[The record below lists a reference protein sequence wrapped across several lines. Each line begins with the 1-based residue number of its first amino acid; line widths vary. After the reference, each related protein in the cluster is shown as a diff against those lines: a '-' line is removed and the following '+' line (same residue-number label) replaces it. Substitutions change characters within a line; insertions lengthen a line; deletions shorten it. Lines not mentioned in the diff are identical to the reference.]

1 MFSAFKLTTF
11 VLALTASASAQ
22 AIAAQVAAIR
32 QAATEV
38 DTLQLLNN
46 TDVSITLV
54 STSFCADIY
63 SNIFSSYLILTTRPR
78 VVLTLELVDTLFKQ
92 GQITSQPSSE
102 KILPWV
108 SYFFFSLSLHIS
120 INICSDRLSRPMRSK
135 LTPYTPSCDRDK
147 LLRQQHSSRRCPCRE
162 WCTFCRCGDQTRYSS
177 SIWSRCHPLRNEPDL
192 RARNVRRRFQWW
204 RSRCQSDRTTL

>member
-78 VVLTLELVDTLFKQ
+78 VVLTLELADTLFKQ

-102 KILPWV
+102 KILP
-108 SYFFFSLSLHIS
+108 
-120 INICSDRLSRPMRSK
+120 
-135 LTPYTPSCDRDK
+135 
-147 LLRQQHSSRRCPCRE
+147 
-162 WCTFCRCGDQTRYSS
+162 
-177 SIWSRCHPLRNEPDL
+177 
-192 RARNVRRRFQWW
+192 
-204 RSRCQSDRTTL
+204 